1 MFLVDHRKLEA
12 GDIILTGGK
21 SMVGALVKV
30 ITFSRFSHA
39 MIWVDST
46 LIHSDSGGVYSKN
59 PQRMLFQSRSQ
70 VKVLRLKR
78 QVMVPTY

>member
-46 LIHSDSGGVYSKN
+46 LIHSDSGGYTQKT
-59 PQRMLFQSRSQ
+59 
-70 VKVLRLKR
+70 LKECFFKAGR
-78 QVMVPTY
+78 KLKCLG

>member
-46 LIHSDSGGVYSKN
+46 LIHSDSG
-59 PQRMLFQSRSQ
+59 
-70 VKVLRLKR
+70 
-78 QVMVPTY
+78 